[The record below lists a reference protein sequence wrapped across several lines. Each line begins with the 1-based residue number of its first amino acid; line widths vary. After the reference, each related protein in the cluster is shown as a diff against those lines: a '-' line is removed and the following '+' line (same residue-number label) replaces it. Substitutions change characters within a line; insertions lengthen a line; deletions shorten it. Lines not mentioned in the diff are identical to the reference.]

1 MNGGLAVIGDVFK
14 TDVYRLCRHLN
25 ADAEVIPE
33 STLTKPPSAEL
44 APNQKDE
51 DSLPP
56 YAVLDEIL
64 RRYVESMANAD
75 SIVAEGFDRATV
87 ERVVRLVV
95 RSEHKR
101 WQAAPVLRVSSRAFG
116 SGRRMP
122 LAQRWS

>member
-1 MNGGLAVIGDVFK
+1 
-14 TDVYRLCRHLN
+14 
-25 ADAEVIPE
+25 
-33 STLTKPPSAEL
+33 
-44 APNQKDE
+44 
-51 DSLPP
+51 
-56 YAVLDEIL
+56 
-64 RRYVESMANAD
+64 MANAD